1 MNEIKSKWR
10 LFVLSH
16 STPHWYAIRVKSNRE
31 RVTADALRA
40 RDLEVLLPTQLD
52 SRTRKPSLMTP
63 LFPGYLFCR
72 FDAHVRLPVLTVP
85 GVVHIVG
92 LGNVPLPIDPVEI
105 AGVKAMIQSP
115 LEVTPYPYPPLGRS
129 VEIQAGPLRGV
140 EGVVIAQKG
149 EDKMVV
155 SITLLQRSIAVALDR
170 EWVTL
175 TPTDDQRQIEHVR
188 VA

>member
-1 MNEIKSKWR
+1 MNEPKQMEVI
-10 LFVLSH
+10 VLSH

-52 SRTRKPSLMTP
+52 SRARKPSLVTP

-115 LEVTPYPYPPLGRS
+115 LEVMPYPYPPVGRN

-140 EGVVIAQKG
+140 EGVVIAHKG

-170 EWVTL
+170 QWVTL
-175 TPTDDQRQIEHVR
+175 TPTNGQRQIENVR